1 MQAIIQAGQEWIT
14 RFGID
19 FEKDREADV
28 KLEVAR
34 RKQVVF
40 VAVYNRCLPDP
51 YNLQTD
57 NPTDTSKDVVQAA
70 VAKFNR
76 CLEREEKL
84 ELAWGNV
91 LTEPPQPGQARS
103 AYSKTL

>member
-1 MQAIIQAGQEWIT
+1 MQAIIQAGQEWMT

-57 NPTDTSKDVVQAA
+57 NPTDTSKEFKPQWPSSIG
-70 VAKFNR
+70 
-76 CLEREEKL
+76 
-84 ELAWGNV
+84 AWSVRKSSNSHGA
-91 LTEPPQPGQARS
+91 TF
-103 AYSKTL
+103 